1 MSVPFG
7 FGMSDGSDGGSG
19 SGDSGSGGSGPGGPG
34 GPGGFGFGAGPGGFD
49 MNNLGAALQQLGA
62 MIQAGQTGPDAG
74 GPVNWAMVTDVARK
88 ALVQA
93 GDPSVGDADR
103 RMVTEAVHLADVWLD
118 PAVTFP
124 STTATPG
131 AWSRSEWLEA
141 TTPVWRQVVQPIAE
155 HMQQVVGQSLPGQ
168 DLDLAA
174 LSDNLPE
181 QFRDMFPGGLPPEMA
196 QMMAPMLG
204 MLQQLGAAAFSMQLG
219 QALAALAS
227 DVVSASD
234 IGIPLTTDAQ
244 PALLPRNI
252 DAFSEGLGID
262 VDDVRLYLALRE
274 SAHQRLFAHVSWLRP
289 RMIGAVEEYAR
300 GVRVDQS
307 RLQEAMGDID
317 MSNPEALQELMGS
330 GLLQPEDTE
339 EQRAAVA
346 RLETLLALVEGWVD
360 DVVDQSIAGRL
371 PSAVQLR
378 ETMRRRRAAGGPA
391 EKTFATLVGMELRPR
406 LAREAAT
413 LFAVVRA
420 GRGLEARDA
429 LWSHPDLL
437 PGPDDL
443 ADPLGFIE
451 GNVTELEFEVP
462 DDLGGLDDSP
472 PADGPGDDQPTGA

>member
-1 MSVPFG
+1 MSFPFG
-7 FGMSDGSDGGSG
+7 FGMGDDQGGGSG
-19 SGDSGSGGSGPGGPG
+19 QGPGGTP
-34 GPGGFGFGAGPGGFD
+34 FGFGGQGGFD
-49 MNNLGAALQQLGA
+49 MSSLGAALQQLGA

-74 GPVNWAMVTDVARK
+74 GPVNWAMVADIARK

-93 GDPSVGDADR
+93 GDPSVSDAER
-103 RMVTEAVHLADVWLD
+103 RAVAEAVQLADVWLD

-124 STTATPG
+124 ATAVAPE

-141 TTPVWRQVVQPIAE
+141 TLPVWRQVIQPIAE
-155 HMQQVVGQSLPGQ
+155 HMQQVVGQSMPGSGE
-168 DLDLAA
+168 LDLATVNE
-174 LSDNLPE
+174 NLPE
-181 QFRDMFPGGLPPEMA
+181 QLRDMFPGGLPPEMA

-219 QALAALAS
+219 QALSTLAA
-227 DVVSASD
+227 DVVSSSD
-234 IGIPLTTDAQ
+234 IGIPLTADPR
-244 PALLPRNI
+244 PALLPRNV
-252 DAFSEGLGID
+252 AEFGEGLGLP

-274 SAHQRLFAHVSWLRP
+274 SAHQRLFAHVAWLRP
-289 RMIGAVEEYAR
+289 RVIGAVEEYAR
-300 GVRVDQS
+300 GVRVDQA

-317 MSNPEALQELMGS
+317 MSNPQALQELMSS

-339 EQRAAVA
+339 EQRAAIA

-360 DVVDQSIAGRL
+360 DVVDQAIAERL

-378 ETMRRRRAAGGPA
+378 ETIRRRRAAGGPA

-420 GRGLEARDA
+420 GRGVEARDA

-451 GNVTELEFEVP
+451 QSATELDFGA
-462 DDLGGLDDSP
+462 DDE
-472 PADGPGDDQPTGA
+472 

>member
-7 FGMSDGSDGGSG
+7 FGVGDNDGG
-19 SGDSGSGGSGPGGPG
+19 DQPGGPG
-34 GPGGFGFGAGPGGFD
+34 GPGGAVPGFGFGAGGPGGFD
-49 MNNLGAALQQLGA
+49 MSSLGAALQQLGA
-62 MIQAGQTGPDAG
+62 MMQAGQSGPDAG

-93 GDPSVGDADR
+93 GDPSVSDADR
-103 RMVTEAVHLADVWLD
+103 RAVTEAVHLADVWLD

-124 STTATPG
+124 STTITPA

-141 TTPVWRQVVQPIAE
+141 TTPVWRQIVQPIAE
-155 HMQQVVGQSLPGQ
+155 HMQQVVGQSMPDTGE
-168 DLDLAA
+168 LDLAT
-174 LSDNLPE
+174 LTENLPE
-181 QFRDMFPGGLPPEMA
+181 QFRDMFPGGIPPEMA
-196 QMMAPMLG
+196 QMMGPMLG

-219 QALAALAS
+219 QALATLAA

-234 IGIPLTTDAQ
+234 IGVPLTSDGQ
-244 PALLPRNI
+244 PALLPRNV
-252 DAFSEGLGID
+252 AEFGEGLGLP

-274 SAHQRLFAHVSWLRP
+274 AAHQRLFAHVPWLRP
-289 RMIGAVEEYAR
+289 RIIGAVEEYAR
-300 GVRVDQS
+300 GVRVDQA

-317 MSNPEALQELMGS
+317 MSDPAALQELMGS

-360 DVVDQSIAGRL
+360 DVVDHAVADRL

-378 ETMRRRRAAGGPA
+378 ETIRRRRAAGGPA

-420 GRGLEARDA
+420 GRGAEARDA
-429 LWSHPDLL
+429 LWNHPDLL
-437 PGPDDL
+437 PGPADL

-451 GNVTELEFEVP
+451 DSATELEFEVP
-462 DDLGGLDDSP
+462 DSPGDL
-472 PADGPGDDQPTGA
+472 PGDDVPGAPEQ

>member
-1 MSVPFG
+1 
-7 FGMSDGSDGGSG
+7 
-19 SGDSGSGGSGPGGPG
+19 
-34 GPGGFGFGAGPGGFD
+34 
-49 MNNLGAALQQLGA
+49 
-62 MIQAGQTGPDAG
+62 
-74 GPVNWAMVTDVARK
+74 MVTDVARK

-103 RMVTEAVHLADVWLD
+103 RMVTDAVHLADVWLD

-124 STTATPG
+124 ATTATPA

-155 HMQQVVGQSLPGQ
+155 HMQQVVGQSMPGAGGQ
-168 DLDLAA
+168 ELDLTT
-174 LSDNLPE
+174 LSENLPE
-181 QFRDMFPGGLPPEMA
+181 QFRDMFPGGIPPEMA

-244 PALLPRNI
+244 PALLPRNV
-252 DAFSEGLGID
+252 DAFSEGLGIP

-274 SAHQRLFAHVSWLRP
+274 SAHQRLFAHVPWLRP

-317 MSNPEALQELMGS
+317 MTNPEALQQLMGS

-339 EQRAAVA
+339 EQRAAIA

-360 DVVDQSIAGRL
+360 DVVDTAIAERL

-420 GRGLEARDA
+420 GRGVDARDA
-429 LWSHPDLL
+429 LWAHPDLL

-451 GNVTELEFEVP
+451 GDADELEFEVP
-462 DDLGGLDDSP
+462 DDLGGLDDRPAAEEPTEDTSP
-472 PADGPGDDQPTGA
+472 DDTSPHDTPGDERPGA